1 MGKIGKL
8 QKFAEVSAFGNC
20 FESAKE
26 LKGQWKSTVFKNN
39 NPITLELA
47 CGKGEYTI
55 GLAERF
61 PERNF
66 IGIDIKGNRIWKGAK
81 YALEHQLNNV
91 AFHRIMIGNIEDF
104 FAPGEIDEFWI
115 TFPDPQHAKERKR
128 LTNPMFLD
136 RYRTIASTD
145 AIMNLKSDSTRF
157 YDYTKSVI
165 YEQNLEV
172 IADSDDIYQWAEI
185 PEYLANIQTFY
196 EKMWLEKGKKIKF
209 LFRDDFFRKFIK
221 SCRITL

>member
-47 CGKGEYTI
+47 CGKGEYTV

-61 PERNF
+61 RERNF
-66 IGIDIKGNRIWKGAK
+66 IGVDIKGNRIWKGAK

-196 EKMWLEKGKKIKF
+196 EKIWLKEGKKIKY
-209 LFRDDFFRKFIK
+209 LRYKI
-221 SCRITL
+221 